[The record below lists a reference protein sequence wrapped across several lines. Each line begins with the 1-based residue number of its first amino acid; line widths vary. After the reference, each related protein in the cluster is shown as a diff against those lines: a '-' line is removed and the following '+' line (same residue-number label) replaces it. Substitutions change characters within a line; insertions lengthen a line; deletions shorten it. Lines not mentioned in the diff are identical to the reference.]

1 MKTRIRGRFTVR
13 DDLFIFGNF
22 GKDDTVNDFAAGSG
36 NGDIL
41 DIQAFSFADFS
52 AVTAA
57 CNDSGSN
64 CVVSLDAD
72 DEITLIGVQTSDLTA
87 GDFLI

>member
-1 MKTRIRGRFTVR
+1 MR

-41 DIQAFSFADFS
+41 DIQAFNFADFS
-52 AVTAA
+52 AVIAA
-57 CNDSGSN
+57 CTNQENGN
-64 CVVSLDAD
+64 CKITFSAD
-72 DEITLIGVQTSDLTA
+72 DEVTPVGIQTTDFTA